1 MKLKFTAISPVILS
15 PRMEKALYK
24 GVDFKGIKKDMENSK
39 IENVGTIK
47 IIYPFYSYER
57 RDLLDE
63 NDFSY
68 AKEYYIPASSLKGA
82 LLSGIKNEDENSFRS
97 SILFQ
102 DIKISKENI
111 ELKNLYKFQYLYQN
125 LYQNDKKKNKDNKQK
140 TDCETPKF
148 SSFFPSIAIEMIER
162 GKNFEGEILL
172 KSGVSEELFKSK
184 LDESFLITKNKLNN
198 YIKEIEERI
207 KIINSWI
214 EDGKLERQVE
224 DSEGNG
230 NYIEKLKSI
239 QKRIKEIQNRKNII
253 FLGGYKGILGSL
265 SEINNTQKIRNG
277 FYIDRETMLPY
288 GLVEVGFEKD
298 K

>member
-15 PRMEKALYK
+15 PRMEKALYN

-47 IIYPFYSYER
+47 IIYPFYSYES
-57 RDLLDE
+57 RDLLFE
-63 NDFSY
+63 KCFSY

-82 LLSGIKNEDENSFRS
+82 LLGSKKNRDENSFRS
-97 SILFQ
+97 KILFQ

-125 LYQNDKKKNKDNKQK
+125 DKKKNKDNKQK
-140 TDCETPKF
+140 TDDKTPKF

-207 KIINSWI
+207 KNINSWI

-224 DSEGNG
+224 DSEGNE